1 MAFWEKW
8 ENLNLVCVLEGIMKS
23 LLIMCYTVVITDNHC
38 RKNFLILMEGSL
50 GERHVYIHMA
60 EFFPCSPETITTL
73 FINQLHLNI
82 K

>member
-1 MAFWEKW
+1 
-8 ENLNLVCVLEGIMKS
+8 MKS
-23 LLIMCYTVVITDNHC
+23 LLIMCYTVVKTDNHC

-50 GERHVYIHMA
+50 GGEWHVYIHMA
-60 EFFPCSPETITTL
+60 EFLPCSPKTITTL